1 MCPRYLFLES
11 TGQFKGLKFHT
22 YYIYGDSPDSGP
34 TPSPSQS
41 EWDITLEYDFSIGRM
56 QGFNLRI
63 RNAIVN
69 QQDSDEN
76 SDAVDLNDFRI
87 ILNYAFRL

>member
-1 MCPRYLFLES
+1 
-11 TGQFKGLKFHT
+11 
-22 YYIYGDSPDSGP
+22 
-34 TPSPSQS
+34 
-41 EWDITLEYDFSIGRM
+41 M